1 VTSFAMDIKG
11 FAERAGDAADLVVR
25 TVCLDLFSDITM
37 NTPVDTG
44 RARANWFASVGM
56 PISTSVEYTGNPASA
71 SGEAIGNAQAAVA
84 QAPGN
89 VFWISNNLPY
99 IYRLEFEGWS
109 KQAPNGMVRLAIDR
123 AQRAM
128 R

>member
-1 VTSFAMDIKG
+1 MTSFSLQIDQ
-11 FAERAGDAADLVVR
+11 FAKRAGSAADLVVR
-25 TVCLDLFSDITM
+25 KVCLDLFSDITN

-44 RARANWFASVGM
+44 RARANWFASINT
-56 PISTSVEYTGNPASA
+56 PSNARVEYAGAASA
-71 SGEAIGNAQAAVA
+71 AANQAISDAQAAIA
-84 QAPGN
+84 KATGN
-89 VFWISNNLPY
+89 VLWISNNLPY

-123 AQRAM
+123 AERAM

>member
-1 VTSFAMDIKG
+1 MTTFTMDITAFINK
-11 FAERAGDAADLVVR
+11 AGASADQVVR
-25 TVCLDLFSDITM
+25 KVCLDLLSDIVV

-44 RARANWFASVGM
+44 RARANWLAS
-56 PISTSVEYTGNPASA
+56 ISSPNTATVQYSGDAQSA
-71 SGEAIGNAQAAVA
+71 SGKSIGDAQAAIA

-123 AQRAM
+123 AQRRM

>member
-1 VTSFAMDIKG
+1 MTSFALDIKA
-11 FAERAGDAADLVVR
+11 FAERAGQAADLVVR
-25 TVCLDLFSDITM
+25 KVCMDLMSDITL

-44 RARANWFASVGM
+44 RARANWFASIGAPVSG
-56 PISTSVEYTGNPASA
+56 TVEYAGNPSAA
-71 SGEAIGNAQAAVA
+71 SGEAISNAQVA
-84 QAPGN
+84 ISQAPGN
-89 VFWISNNLPY
+89 VFWITNNLPY